1 MTGTPQSE
9 AAGGGRLLVSGTSS
23 SRHAALAG
31 VRGRSALEASPRIP
45 EGVVVAKVKSMRGRG
60 GYVFFKE
67 LGGAPDRK
75 ALSKTAR
82 VLIDG
87 DLIRGRVLDYG
98 CGLGFDADQQG
109 WEAYDPYY
117 RPGKPTGPYH
127 TIVVNHVANILTRAS
142 RAELFHAVNVL
153 LAPGATAFI
162 SVARNIP
169 ASGKAGPRRRIQNYV
184 VLTLPWIFA
193 DEEEEI
199 YVLAKDAVFEDR
211 TREFEE
217 TA

>member
-1 MTGTPQSE
+1 
-9 AAGGGRLLVSGTSS
+9 
-23 SRHAALAG
+23 
-31 VRGRSALEASPRIP
+31 
-45 EGVVVAKVKSMRGRG
+45 VAKVKPKRGRD

-82 VLIDG
+82 ILIDG
-87 DLIRGRVLDYG
+87 KLIRGRVLDYG

-117 RPGKPTGPYH
+117 RPSQPTGTYD
-127 TIVVNHVANILTRAS
+127 TIIVNHVVNILTRRS
-142 RAELFHAVNVL
+142 RGEL
-153 LAPGATAFI
+153 LARVNALLATGGTAYI

-169 ASGKAGPRRRIQNYV
+169 VSGKAAPRRRIQNYV
-184 VLTLPWIFA
+184 VLTLPLIFTD
-193 DEEEEI
+193 DEEAI
-199 YVLAKDAVFEDR
+199 YRLAKDTVFEDR

-217 TA
+217 SV